1 MAIKI
6 KDVKTRVKEVLTV
19 REDSRDCDQ
28 KLFALILYQELL
40 KKSKN
45 EPSLEPTVLSAQ
57 QML

>member
-40 KKSKN
+40 EKSKN